1 MITKNLTLAAALG
14 LCAMLAPAG
23 ADACTNLIAG
33 KKATKDGSTMVTYA
47 ADSHTLYGALY
58 HQPAADHKPGTMRKV
73 INWDTGKYMGEIPEV
88 AHTYN
93 VVGNMNEHQLVIA
106 ESTWGGLPELV
117 DTTGRSIIDYGS
129 LIYITL
135 QRARTARE
143 AIDVMADL
151 VDKYGYASSGESFSI
166 ADPNEVWVME
176 MIGKGAEK
184 GAVWIAVRIPDEA
197 ISGHAN
203 EPRIRQVNLKDKNN
217 VKYSKDLI
225 PFAKRRGYFKG
236 KDADFSFA
244 DAFEHHTV
252 STRRGCDARVW
263 SFFRRFNPDTE
274 KYYAWC
280 SGESN
285 EPMPL
290 YVIPDRKVSLQDMQ
304 ARMRDHFEDTP
315 FNMVSDP
322 GMGPDSVPYRWR
334 PMEYKVDGKT
344 YCMERAIATQQTGWH
359 FVSQSRADKPDPVGG
374 ILWFG
379 TDDTNTSVY
388 MPFYCSMTE
397 IPEQVSEKNGDLLTF
412 SPTSNF
418 WMTNW
423 VANQAY
429 NRYDLM
435 IPEIRKVQ
443 RGLEDG
449 FIAERPAKDAE
460 LTALYEA
467 GDMAG
472 LQKAVNTDGA
482 AVAKKATDSYSDLA
496 KYLLVR
502 YLDGNRKKLNPD
514 GTFKR
519 SETGMPVSPDF
530 PGYNKA
536 YYENIVRQTGNHF
549 LVPEE

>member
-1 MITKNLTLAAALG
+1 MKISQLLVAIGLSAL
-14 LCAMLAPAG
+14 LAPMS

-33 KKATKDGSTMVTYA
+33 KKATVDGSTMVTYA
-47 ADSHTLYGALY
+47 ADSHTLFGALY
-58 HQPAADHKPGTMRKV
+58 HQAAADHKPGTMRKV
-73 INWDTGKYMGEIPEV
+73 IEWDTGKYLGEIPEV
-88 AHTYN
+88 PHTYN

-117 DTTGRSIIDYGS
+117 DTTGKSIIDYGS

-135 QRARTARE
+135 QRAKTARE
-143 AIDVMADL
+143 AIDIMADL
-151 VDKYGYASSGESFSI
+151 VNKYGYASSGESFSI

-184 GAVWIAVRIPDEA
+184 GAVWVAVRIPDEA

-203 EPRIRQVNLKDKNN
+203 EPRIRKVNFKDKEN
-217 VKYSKDLI
+217 VKYAKDLI

-244 DAFEHHTV
+244 DAFEHHTM

-263 SFFRRFNPDTE
+263 SFFRRFNKDAE
-274 KYYAWC
+274 KYYDWC
-280 SGESN
+280 AGKSN

-290 YVIPDRKVSLQDMQ
+290 YIIPDRKVSLQDMQ

-315 FNMVSDP
+315 FNMTSDP

-334 PMEYKVDGKT
+334 PMDYTVNGKN

-359 FVSQSRADKPDPVGG
+359 FVSQSRANVPDPVGG

-388 MPFYCSMTE
+388 MPFYCSLTE
-397 IPEQVSEKNGDLLTF
+397 IPEEVRVGNGDLLTF

-435 IPEIRKVQ
+435 IPDIRRVQ
-443 RGLEDG
+443 GALEEG
-449 FIAERPAKDAE
+449 FIAERAGKEAE
-460 LTALYEA
+460 LIALYEA
-467 GDMAG
+467 GNTDA
-472 LQKAVNTDGA
+472 LQKAVNADA
-482 AVAKKATDSYSDLA
+482 AKVAKKATDSYRDLGQ
-496 KYLLVR
+496 YLLVR
-502 YLDGNRKKLNPD
+502 FLDGNRKKVNAD
-514 GTFKR
+514 HSFKR
-519 SETGMPVSPDF
+519 SATGMPVSPDF

-536 YYENIVRQTGNHF
+536 YYENIVNKTGDHF
-549 LVPEE
+549 LVTKGE

>member
-315 FNMVSDP
+315 FNRVSDP

-379 TDDTNTSVY
+379 TDDTSVY

-443 RGLEDG
+443 EGLEDG

-472 LQKAVNTDGA
+472 LQKAVNADGA

>member
-58 HQPAADHKPGTMRKV
+58 HQPAADHKLGTMRKV

-472 LQKAVNTDGA
+472 LQKAVNADGA

>member
-135 QRARTARE
+135 QRARSARE

-443 RGLEDG
+443 GGLENG

-472 LQKAVNTDGA
+472 LQKAVNADGA

-502 YLDGNRKKLNPD
+502 YLDGNRKKLNLD

>member
-388 MPFYCSMTE
+388 MPFSCSMTE

-443 RGLEDG
+443 RVLEDG

-460 LTALYEA
+460 LTALYES

-472 LQKAVNTDGA
+472 LQKAVNADGA

>member
-58 HQPAADHKPGTMRKV
+58 HQAAADHKPGTMRKV

-472 LQKAVNTDGA
+472 LQKAVNADGA